1 MNHVKMFG
9 LAKFK
14 EAVIK
19 FTKKDI
25 NKLEMQIINMIE
37 GKKALAEDA
46 KINEA
51 VAKAKKRLI

>member
-1 MNHVKMFG
+1 MFG

-37 GKKALAEDA
+37 GKKALAQEA